1 MKLALVRQK
10 YTPFGGAER
19 FVERALTA
27 LEQQGLSVTLIS
39 RQWRGDERRRGLIC
53 NPFYLGRLW
62 RDAGFA
68 ACAQRA
74 MRQGGFD
81 LVQSHERIPGCQ
93 VFRAGDGA
101 HAAWLA
107 LRARRQGF
115 WGRLWLKASPWHR
128 YILAA
133 EARMFRHADLKAVI
147 CISRMV
153 RDDIVRHYGVDAD
166 KLHIIYNGLDLD
178 DFHPDLAIRHRST
191 QRRQFGLSEETP
203 VFLYVGSGYARKGVA
218 TLIDAAARM
227 HNRNAVFWIVGKDK
241 EVGRY
246 QRQAQAAGVADRCR
260 FLGAQNDVRPF
271 LGAADAFVL
280 PTLYEPLS
288 NAVLEALASGLPVV
302 VTRTCG
308 AAELVSPGHNGF
320 VVDAGDA
327 GALAAHFDQL
337 ATAGIAGGMRTA
349 ARAAVA
355 ELSASAMAARPVEL
369 YRSRPR
375 PRSPTAGRKVQSE
388 PAHTD

>member
-1 MKLALVRQK
+1 MRLALVRQK

-19 FVERALTA
+19 FVERALSA
-27 LEQQGLSVTLIS
+27 LEQQGISVTLIS
-39 RQWRGDERRRGLIC
+39 RQWRGDQHRQGVIC
-53 NPFYLGRLW
+53 NPFFLGRLW

-68 ACAQRA
+68 ACVRRT
-74 MRQGGFD
+74 MRRGGFD
-81 LVQSHERIPGCQ
+81 LVQSHERIPGCH

-107 LRARRQGF
+107 LRAHQQGF

-133 EARMFRHADLKAVI
+133 EARMFRHPDLKAVI

-153 RDDIVRHYGVDAD
+153 RDDIVRHYDVDAR
-166 KLHIIYNGLDLD
+166 KLHVIYNGLDLD
-178 DFHPDLAIRHRST
+178 EFHPDLAAQHRHKLR
-191 QRRQFGLSEETP
+191 QQFGLTDGTP

-218 TLIDAAARM
+218 TLIEAAARM
-227 HNRNAVFWIVGKDK
+227 HNSNTVFWIVGKDK
-241 EVGRY
+241 HTDRY
-246 QRQAQAAGVADRCR
+246 RRQAQAAGVAGRCR
-260 FLGAQNDVRPF
+260 FLGAQADVRPF

-308 AAELVSPGHNGF
+308 AAELVSAGRNGF
-320 VVDAGDA
+320 VFEAGDA
-327 GALAAHFDQL
+327 DTLAAHLDHL
-337 ATAGIAGGMRTA
+337 AVADVANGMRAA
-349 ARAAVA
+349 ARAAVT
-355 ELSASAMAARPVEL
+355 ELSAIAMAGRLAQL
-369 YRSRPR
+369 YRGLLPQLTNGS
-375 PRSPTAGRKVQSE
+375 S
-388 PAHTD
+388 